1 MTTTLVPNRAERTL
15 KAWFDR
21 DPFRDLYAEMENMLS
36 RFSERWNGADGLTEM
51 RTPSLDLMETDN
63 EVQVTMDAPGMKPEE
78 IDIEV
83 SGNTVRIRGEHKE
96 EKEEKGR
103 KFHRIERRTGMF
115 DRMVGLPCNVK
126 EDKVAAEFKDGVLRV
141 MLPKAEGAKT
151 HKVAVKANGK

>member
-1 MTTTLVPNRAERTL
+1 MTTALVPNRAERTL

-63 EVQVTMDAPGMKPEE
+63 EIQVTMDAPGMKPEE

-103 KFHRIERRTGMF
+103 TFHRMERRTGSF
-115 DRMVGLPCNVK
+115 ARVVELPCDVK
-126 EDKVAAEFKDGVLRV
+126 GEMVAADYKDGVLKV
-141 MLPKAEGAKT
+141 TLPKSEVARP